1 MTIYVKDMVCNRCKM
16 VVKST
21 LKNLGLHP
29 VQVDLGEIELE
40 ENDISQV
47 KEELR
52 KELQSLGFD
61 LLDDKKS
68 RTIEKIKNLITD
80 LVQNRSNKIDVK
92 LSAYLTGELH
102 QDYSALSNLFSDVE
116 GITIEKYYILQKI
129 EKVKELLVYDE
140 LTLSEIAFQLNY
152 SSVAY
157 LSNQFKK
164 VTGLSPSH
172 FKKLKANKRTPLDEL

>member
-40 ENDISQV
+40 ENDITEV

-80 LVQNRSNKIDVK
+80 LVQNKSNKIDVK